1 MKIYRSVDDL
11 ERYPPPMVIQGW
23 FKVRKNIN
31 YWVLKNI
38 WLWLSRYHVNDR
50 LLRIWTGG
58 LTAEERIMML
68 ILLFISPIRGRVEIN
83 SKENEGHKQNVVG
96 RLYKT
101 NMQMLKTILFIA
113 FRSITK
119 SDMKGL
125 TFSKLSLGFHVQY
138 YETKRVVRTQHG
150 TWCCISKKIE
160 LLSWTMD
167 LSSVRKWLSMWK
179 LSKWSVAHCKE

>member
-1 MKIYRSVDDL
+1 M
-11 ERYPPPMVIQGW
+11 
-23 FKVRKNIN
+23 
-31 YWVLKNI
+31 
-38 WLWLSRYHVNDR
+38 NDR

-96 RLYKT
+96 GLYKT
-101 NMQMLKTILFIA
+101 NMQMLKTIPFIA

-125 TFSKLSLGFHVQY
+125 TFSK
-138 YETKRVVRTQHG
+138 TKLRIPCAV
-150 TWCCISKKIE
+150 
-160 LLSWTMD
+160 L
-167 LSSVRKWLSMWK
+167 
-179 LSKWSVAHCKE
+179 